1 MAERRERVFVV
12 RMWCAGEDCAPSAW
26 RGSVRDVKSGRLLYV
41 VGTREVADYI
51 AATLSDDEERR

>member
-12 RMWCAGEDCAPSAW
+12 RMWCAGEDRATSAW